1 MILAMD
7 AKRNDLLTGFYEK
20 MVLINTVESSLL
32 NLFAEGLLR
41 GTVHTCLG
49 QEAIPTGVCAALEP
63 GRDIVCSNHRGHGHF
78 LAFGGEARPLIAEIM
93 GDASGVCRG
102 IGGSQH
108 IQLGNFY
115 SNGILGGMS
124 PVATGMALAE
134 KRKGSG
140 GVVVQFLGDGAL
152 AEGVVSEAFNMAAL
166 WSLPILFAVES
177 NGFAQSTPTALE
189 HAGKLSARGA
199 PYGIPI
205 TELDGNDVLAVHAA
219 AQEAVG
225 AARGAG
231 GPQILFMNTYRLG
244 PHSKGDDP
252 RDPAEIARHAEQAP
266 IPRARA
272 GLDPEWCD
280 TTDHR
285 IAAEVAA
292 IIQGIRSARIAAQ

>member
-1 MILAMD
+1 M
-7 AKRNDLLTGFYEK
+7 RNDLLADFYQK
-20 MVLINTVESSLL
+20 MVLINTVESTLL

-63 GRDIVCSNHRGHGHF
+63 KRDIVCSNHRGHGHF

-93 GDASGVCRG
+93 GDPSGICGG

-108 IQLGNFY
+108 IQFGNFY

-134 KRKGSG
+134 KRKGG
-140 GVVVQFLGDGAL
+140 GAVVAQFLGDGAL
-152 AEGVVSEAFNMAAL
+152 AEGIVSEAFNMAAL
-166 WSLPILFAVES
+166 WSLPILFVVES

-189 HAGKLSARGA
+189 HAGRLSQRGA

-205 TELDGNDVLAVHAA
+205 VELDGNDVLGVHQAAVAA
-219 AQEAVG
+219 VRETQ
-225 AARGAG
+225 AG
-231 GPQILFMNTYRLG
+231 GGPRILFMNTYRLG

-252 RDPAEIARHAEQAP
+252 RDPQEIARHAEVAP
-266 IPRARA
+266 IRRARA
-272 GLDPEWCD
+272 GLDAEWCD
-280 TTDHR
+280 AVDR
-285 IAAEVAA
+285 KIAAEVAQ
-292 IIQGIRSARIAAQ
+292 IVGEIRNARVAAQ

>member
-1 MILAMD
+1 MD
-7 AKRNDLLTGFYEK
+7 PQRNDLLADFYEK

-49 QEAIPTGVCAALEP
+49 QEAIPTGICAALEAK
-63 GRDIVCSNHRGHGHF
+63 RDIVCSNHRGHGHF

-93 GDASGVCRG
+93 GDPSGVCGG

-108 IQLGNFY
+108 IHLGNFY

-124 PVATGMALAE
+124 PVATGMAFAE

-199 PYGIPI
+199 SYGIPI
-205 TELDGNDVLAVHAA
+205 AELDGNDVLAVHAA
-219 AQEAVG
+219 ARSAVQ
-225 AARGAG
+225 AARDAG

-244 PHSKGDDP
+244 PHSKGDDG

-266 IPRARA
+266 IRRARA
-272 GLDPEWCD
+272 GLDAEWCD
-280 TTDHR
+280 TTDRR
-285 IAAEVAA
+285 IAAEIATVIDGIRRTRVAA
-292 IIQGIRSARIAAQ
+292 Q